1 MISSLQMRAMRVA
14 MQEKL
19 ATRDVRGREFE
30 EMTKAKWKQV
40 AKDVPVVALGSG
52 LGYAT
57 GKLLTEQAVKR
68 MGGSSPKT
76 RQFLNYAMPMASTMV
91 SATGAYA
98 LGRQRELMRQR
109 REKAEHMAQVSKKS
123 K

>member
-1 MISSLQMRAMRVA
+1 MISPLQMRAMRVA

-19 ATRDVRGREFE
+19 ATRDVHGREFE
-30 EMTKAKWKQV
+30 EMTKAKWKQM
-40 AKDVPVVALGSG
+40 AKDLPVVALGSG

-57 GKLLTEQAVKR
+57 GKELARQAAKH
-68 MGGSSPKT
+68 MAGTSPKT

-98 LGRQRELMRQR
+98 LGRQRELLRQR
-109 REKAEHMAQVSKKS
+109 REEAERLAQANKKS
-123 K
+123 R